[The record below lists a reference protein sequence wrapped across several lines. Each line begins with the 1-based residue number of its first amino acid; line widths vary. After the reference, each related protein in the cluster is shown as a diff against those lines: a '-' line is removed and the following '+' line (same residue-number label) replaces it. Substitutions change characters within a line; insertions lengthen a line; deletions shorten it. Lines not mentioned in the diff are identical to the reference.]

1 MKGHIT
7 SANHGKRQSAIC
19 RAIRKYGNQAFSIE
33 ELETGISNQREL
45 DTAEIYWIAWYQTSS
60 PRGYNIREGGS
71 GGKLPP
77 DVIERLAS
85 ARRGTKMSEEQKAK
99 ISKALLGNK
108 NTLGRTHSEATK
120 QKMRVAKLGRKVS
133 EETRQK
139 MRDAQTG
146 RPGRKVS
153 EETRYKLRIAAWKR
167 RIAKEMLL
175 LKPK

>member
-33 ELETGISNQREL
+33 ELETGISNQHEL
-45 DTAEIYWIAWYQTSS
+45 DTAEIYWISWYQTSS
-60 PRGYNIREGGS
+60 PLGYNIREGGS

-108 NTLGRTHSEATK
+108 NKLGRTHSEATK
-120 QKMRVAKLGRKVS
+120 QKMRAAKL
-133 EETRQK
+133 
-139 MRDAQTG
+139 
-146 RPGRKVS
+146 GRKVS